1 MKTPMKKLLI
11 AFTALIICAP
21 VFAQQPEESHH
32 RDQHEEGRPPH
43 QRGGRPHGR
52 EKGGLRVLSEYKGTV
67 VDFTYNEEK
76 AYNGFTLSAEGKNTE
91 VRFAPHLAKEIM
103 SAAKKGG
110 NVTVMGFKRSGKDG
124 AEVII
129 LNSITSGSKTVY
141 EHRPE
146 REDRP
151 KEEFIKADG
160 KITTLAK
167 DKKGHVTGVYL
178 EKTLVRFAPHVA
190 FQLGDKL
197 SVGKSISITGHVRGN
212 REGEVHVEN
221 TKVIMAQTLAVDG
234 TTYAVR

>member
-1 MKTPMKKLLI
+1 MKKMLVAI
-11 AFTALIICAP
+11 IALIMCVP
-21 VFAQQPEESHH
+21 VFSQQPEETHH
-32 RDQHEEGRPPH
+32 RGQREEGRPPH
-43 QRGGRPHGR
+43 QRGGRPHSR
-52 EKGGLRVLSEYKGTV
+52 ERDGLRVLSEYKGTL

-103 SAAKKGG
+103 GATKKGG

-124 AEVII
+124 AEVIV

-141 EHRPE
+141 EHRPD
-146 REDRP
+146 RDGRP
-151 KEEFIKADG
+151 KEEFTKADG
-160 KITTLAK
+160 KVTALAK
-167 DKKGHVTGVYL
+167 DKEGRVNGVYL
-178 EKTLVRFAPHVA
+178 DKSLVRFAPHVA

-197 SVGKSISITGHVRGN
+197 SVGKAITITGYVRGN
-212 REGEVHVEN
+212 REGEVFVEN